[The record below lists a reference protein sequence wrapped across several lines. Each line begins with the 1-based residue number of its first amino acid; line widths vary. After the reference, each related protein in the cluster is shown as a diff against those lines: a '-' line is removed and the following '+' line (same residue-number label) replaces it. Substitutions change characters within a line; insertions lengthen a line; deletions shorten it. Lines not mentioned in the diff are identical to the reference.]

1 MFDKEEY
8 FLNRELSWLK
18 FNDRVLNESNELSKP
33 LLERLKFVAIAS
45 SNLDEFFMIR
55 VAGLK
60 QQVESG
66 ISKQDAAGLDAE
78 EQLKLIGHSVR
89 NLMRKQYRFL
99 QKIIDCLERENIFLK
114 NIEGLSSDG
123 REWMDE
129 YFYNTIY
136 PILTPLAINAS
147 HPFPLLANKTLNL
160 AVLLSRSKEESQIA
174 IIPVPSV
181 LPRIIEVPDQG
192 KGNTFVFL
200 EDIITSYCT
209 YLFCGYLVKEVIP
222 FRITRNADL
231 LIDGEGAEDLLVE
244 VEKSL
249 RQRKRGEPVR
259 LEIAKTQRTFLKD
272 FLLKEFEIAGGD
284 VYKISGRIDV
294 SCFMSITGLP
304 GYDHLRHDSFT
315 SQTPIDLQGSHNL
328 FDVIRNKDILLHH
341 PYESFR
347 PVVNFIS
354 QAAVDPN
361 VLAIKQTLYRVSG
374 NSSIV
379 KALVK
384 AAENGKQV
392 TVVVEVR
399 ARFDEENN
407 ILWARQLEEAGCHVI
422 YGLVGLKVHGKMA
435 LIIRQEE
442 NCIRRY
448 IHMGT
453 GNYNDTT
460 ARLYTDMSLFTANPQ
475 VGVDASEFFNMLLG
489 YSQPPLWKKL
499 VVAPAGLR
507 TRLKDLIER
516 EIEFSQAG
524 KGGHIIAKMNS
535 LLDKE
540 IIIKLY
546 EASCK
551 GVKIQLIVRGICS
564 LRPGIEG
571 VSDNITVRSIVG
583 RFLEHHRIVYFAN
596 GGTADIYLSSADWM
610 KRNLSERV
618 ELLFPVEGEE
628 NSARVKHLLEIM
640 LKDNRKAYIMN
651 SDGNYRPVGRRGRA
665 INSQEELFREAEIRA
680 GVLMKEQVLLLDG
693 VLNVYTNSTMQ
704 RELKLI

>member
-1 MFDKEEY
+1 MLDKEEY

-18 FNDRVLNESNELSKP
+18 FNDRVLNEANDMSKP

-66 ISKQDAAGLDAE
+66 VAKRTNASLDAE
-78 EQLKLIGHSVR
+78 EQLSLIDHSVR
-89 NLMRKQYRFL
+89 GLERKKYRFL
-99 QKIIDCLERENIFLK
+99 KKIIDCMEQENIFFR
-114 NIEGLSSDG
+114 NVESLSIAG
-123 REWMDE
+123 RQWMDD

-147 HPFPLLANKTLNL
+147 HPFPLLSNKTLNL
-160 AVLLSRSKEESQIA
+160 AVLLSRGKEESQIA

-192 KGNTFVFL
+192 NGNTFVFL
-200 EDIITSYCT
+200 EDVIASYCS

-272 FLLKEFEIAGGD
+272 FLLEEFEIAGQD
-284 VYKISGRIDV
+284 VYKVVGRIDV
-294 SCFMSITGLP
+294 SCFMSITALP
-304 GYDHLRHDSFT
+304 GYDHLRHAPLV
-315 SQTPIDLQGSHNL
+315 SQTPLELQHADNL
-328 FDVIRNKDILLHH
+328 FDVIRDKDILLHH
-341 PYESFR
+341 PYESFS
-347 PVVNFIS
+347 PVVNFIR

-407 ILWARQLEEAGCHVI
+407 ILWARRLEEAGCHVI

-435 LIIRQEE
+435 LIIRQEA

-460 ARLYTDMSLFTANPQ
+460 ARLYTDMSLFTANRQ
-475 VGVDASEFFNMLLG
+475 IGADASEFFNMLLG
-489 YSQPPLWKKL
+489 YSEPPTWKKL
-499 VVAPAGLR
+499 IVAPVGLR
-507 TRLKDLIER
+507 MRLKELIER
-516 EIEFSQAG
+516 EIEFAEAG
-524 KGGHIIAKMNS
+524 SGGHIIAKMNS
-535 LLDKE
+535 LLDRD
-540 IIIKLY
+540 IILKLY

-551 GVKIQLIVRGICS
+551 GVKIELIVRGICS
-564 LRPGIEG
+564 LIPGIEG
-571 VSDNITVRSIVG
+571 VSHNITVRSIVG
-583 RFLEHHRIVYFAN
+583 RFLEHHRILYFAN
-596 GGTADIYLSSADWM
+596 GGAVDIYLSSADWM
-610 KRNLSERV
+610 NRNLSERV
-618 ELLFPVEGEE
+618 ELLFPVEGQE
-628 NSARVKHLLEIM
+628 NQARVKAILEIM
-640 LKDNRKAYIMN
+640 LKDNRKAYLMKK
-651 SDGNYRPVGRRGRA
+651 DGNYQHVDRRGRG
-665 INSQEELFREAEIRA
+665 INSQEQLFQEAEIRA
-680 GVLMKEQVLLLDG
+680 GGLV
-693 VLNVYTNSTMQ
+693 
-704 RELKLI
+704 

>member
-1 MFDKEEY
+1 MLDKEEY

-18 FNDRVLNESNELSKP
+18 FNDRVLNEANDMSKP

-66 ISKQDAAGLDAE
+66 IAKKDNASLGAE
-78 EQLKLIGHSVR
+78 EQLTLIDHSVR
-89 NLMRKQYRFL
+89 NLERKKYRFL
-99 QKIIDCLERENIFLK
+99 KKIMDCMEQENIFFR
-114 NIEGLSSDG
+114 NVESLSMAG
-123 REWMDE
+123 RQWMDD

-160 AVLLSRSKEESQIA
+160 AVLLSRGTEESQIA

-192 KGNTFVFL
+192 NSNTFVFL
-200 EDIITSYCT
+200 EDVITSYCA

-272 FLLKEFEIAGGD
+272 FLLEEFEIAGQD
-284 VYKISGRIDV
+284 VYKVIGRIDV
-294 SCFMSITGLP
+294 SCFMSITALP
-304 GYDHLRHDSFT
+304 GYDHLRYEPLIA
-315 SQTPIDLQGSHNL
+315 QTPIELQDADNL
-328 FDVIRNKDILLHH
+328 FDVIRDKDILLHH

-347 PVVNFIS
+347 PVVNFIR

-379 KALVK
+379 KALVE

-407 ILWARQLEEAGCHVI
+407 ILWARRLEEAGCHVI

-435 LIIRQEE
+435 LIIRQEA

-460 ARLYTDMSLFTANPQ
+460 ARLYTDMSLFTANRQ
-475 VGVDASEFFNMLLG
+475 IGADASEFFNMLLG
-489 YSQPPLWKKL
+489 YSEPPTWKKL
-499 VVAPAGLR
+499 IIAPVGLR
-507 TRLKDLIER
+507 TRLKELIER
-516 EIEFSQAG
+516 EIEFAQAG

-535 LLDKE
+535 LLDKQ
-540 IIIKLY
+540 IILKLY

-551 GVKIQLIVRGICS
+551 GVKIELIVRGICS
-564 LRPGIEG
+564 LIPGVEG
-571 VSDNITVRSIVG
+571 ISHNITVRSIVG
-583 RFLEHHRIVYFAN
+583 RFLEHHRILYFAN
-596 GGTADIYLSSADWM
+596 GGADDIYLSSADWM
-610 KRNLSERV
+610 NRNLSERV
-618 ELLFPVEGEE
+618 ELLFPVDGQE
-628 NSARVKHLLEIM
+628 NKARVKAILGIM
-640 LKDNRKAYIMN
+640 LKDNRKAYIMEN
-651 SDGNYRPVGRRGRA
+651 DGTYQHVDRRGMA
-665 INSQEELFREAEIRA
+665 VNSQEQFFQEAKIRA
-680 GVLMKEQVLLLDG
+680 GVLA
-693 VLNVYTNSTMQ
+693 
-704 RELKLI
+704 